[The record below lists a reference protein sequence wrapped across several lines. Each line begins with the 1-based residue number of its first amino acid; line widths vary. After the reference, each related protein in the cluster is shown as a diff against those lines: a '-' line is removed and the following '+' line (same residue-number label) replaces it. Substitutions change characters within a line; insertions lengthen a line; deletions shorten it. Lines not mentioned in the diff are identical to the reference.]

1 MFPQAEGAQGDGCSH
16 AGQDTHLELPYHRA
30 VQPGPFLVEFE
41 GLAEVLQ
48 ALEGW
53 HSLQL
58 TVIHLWEGTE
68 DPAGGGSWPGPG
80 QRGPFLGWGGWR
92 DPWGSPPAWPFP
104 EASVPVCWPPPGLS
118 PSLSS
123 PCSQGPANL
132 QGVIV
137 FVLVLQG
144 LGSVSCGPEQLAPP
158 VYFLVIFVLAGRGG
172 ILALGKGHGGFLCP
186 YPSLSCPGLL
196 LISRG

>member
-68 DPAGGGSWPGPG
+68 DPAGGGSRPGPG

-92 DPWGSPPAWPFP
+92 DPWGQHSCCQWERWFLK
-104 EASVPVCWPPPGLS
+104 ECG
-118 PSLSS
+118 
-123 PCSQGPANL
+123 QG
-132 QGVIV
+132 
-137 FVLVLQG
+137 
-144 LGSVSCGPEQLAPP
+144 SCGPESCENGAGTPPAAPLPVSTSLAVP
-158 VYFLVIFVLAGRGG
+158 
-172 ILALGKGHGGFLCP
+172 
-186 YPSLSCPGLL
+186 
-196 LISRG
+196 